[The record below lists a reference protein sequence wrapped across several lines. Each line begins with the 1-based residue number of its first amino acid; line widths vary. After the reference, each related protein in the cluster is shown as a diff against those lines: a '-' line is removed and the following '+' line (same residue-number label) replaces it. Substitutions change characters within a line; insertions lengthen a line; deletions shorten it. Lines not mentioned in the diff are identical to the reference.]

1 MSVPRGFLAR
11 LEEIQSRMPSVTSE
25 QAYAQMEAGRR
36 ASEQAQPLDF
46 KGPPAA
52 PSRIR
57 MTEGQRE
64 EDR

>member
-1 MSVPRGFLAR
+1 MSVPRGFLAK

-36 ASEQAQPLDF
+36 ASRQAQLLDF
-46 KGPPAA
+46 KGPHPA

-57 MTEGQRE
+57 MTEVQRK